1 MDRTKRYVYNKY
13 FFEVIDTEE
22 KAYWLGF
29 IYADGYHNEKYHSI
43 KITLK
48 TSDYEHL
55 LKFNKAIDGNL
66 TLKIDNKGAG
76 CKIIVTCKKMS
87 EDILDKGVM
96 QCKSNKIIFP
106 NFISKELMPHFIRG
120 YFDGDGCIPIHR
132 RKETHIEYAGIK
144 IECND
149 IFGDKM
155 SEFFIENNLATKVRK
170 EKKKN

>member
-76 CKIIVTCKKMS
+76 CKIIVTCKKC
-87 EDILDKGVM
+87 L
-96 QCKSNKIIFP
+96 KIYLT
-106 NFISKELMPHFIRG
+106 KEL
-120 YFDGDGCIPIHR
+120 CNVSQ
-132 RKETHIEYAGIK
+132 IK
-144 IECND
+144 
-149 IFGDKM
+149 
-155 SEFFIENNLATKVRK
+155 
-170 EKKKN
+170 